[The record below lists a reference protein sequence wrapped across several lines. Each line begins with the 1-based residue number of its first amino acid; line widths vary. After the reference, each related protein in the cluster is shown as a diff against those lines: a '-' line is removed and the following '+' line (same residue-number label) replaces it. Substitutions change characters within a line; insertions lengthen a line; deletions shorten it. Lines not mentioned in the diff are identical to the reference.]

1 MAETLLKIEGL
12 KKHFGRL
19 EVLKGL
25 STDIRRGE
33 VVVMIG
39 PSGSGKS
46 TFLRCMN
53 LLETPTEGHIY
64 FDGVDI
70 VSTDEATKNRVRS
83 EMGMVFQHF
92 NLFPH
97 LSILDNI
104 TLAPRLVRGVQRAAA
119 EKKAMELLDR
129 VGLADKATAY
139 PQQLS
144 GGQKQRVA
152 IVRSLAM
159 EPKVMLFDEPTSA
172 LDPEMVGEV
181 LDVMKDLAKN
191 GMTMVVVT
199 HEMRFARDV
208 SSRVLFLE
216 GGHIAEEGTP
226 GEIFG
231 APKSNRLKL
240 FLGKVNVESVRSDVL
255 ADGVVD
261 LDEAKRLKEMLKP
274 LKGAGGFV
282 ALLDNAIDGA
292 IADGKVT
299 IEESAAIRKLLLS
312 VNN

>member
-1 MAETLLKIEGL
+1 
-12 KKHFGRL
+12 
-19 EVLKGL
+19 
-25 STDIRRGE
+25 
-33 VVVMIG
+33 
-39 PSGSGKS
+39 
-46 TFLRCMN
+46 
-53 LLETPTEGHIY
+53 
-64 FDGVDI
+64 
-70 VSTDEATKNRVRS
+70 
-83 EMGMVFQHF
+83 
-92 NLFPH
+92 
-97 LSILDNI
+97 
-104 TLAPRLVRGVQRAAA
+104 
-119 EKKAMELLDR
+119 
-129 VGLADKATAY
+129 
-139 PQQLS
+139 
-144 GGQKQRVA
+144 
-152 IVRSLAM
+152 
-159 EPKVMLFDEPTSA
+159 
-172 LDPEMVGEV
+172 
-181 LDVMKDLAKN
+181 MKDLAKN